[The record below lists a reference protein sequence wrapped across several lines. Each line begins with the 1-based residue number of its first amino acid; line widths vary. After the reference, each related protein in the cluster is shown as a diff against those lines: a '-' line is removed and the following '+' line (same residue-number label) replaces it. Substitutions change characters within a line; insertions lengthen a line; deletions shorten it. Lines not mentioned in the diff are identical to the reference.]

1 MATFRK
7 RLSLRWSDL
16 DPNFHLRHSS
26 YYDLAATF
34 RVELLDQMGL
44 TLQVM
49 KEQHFGPVLFREEA
63 VFLKEIRIADNVD
76 ITAALVS
83 LTPDGAKWSV
93 MHEFIDDKDVVRA
106 RLTVDGAWID
116 TQIRKIAKPTAHVAI
131 DVFNALPK
139 IEVVPNTEK

>member
-7 RLSLRWSDL
+7 RLALRWADL

-26 YYDLAATF
+26 YYDLAAQF

-63 VFLKEIRIADNVD
+63 VFLKEIRYADSID
-76 ITAALVS
+76 ITAMLVS
-83 LTPDGAKWSV
+83 LSPDGAKWSV
-93 MHEFIDDKDVVRA
+93 MHEFIDEKDVVRT

-116 TQIRKIAKPTAHVAI
+116 TQLRKIANPTPQVAI

-139 IEVVPNTEK
+139 LVK